1 MDNQTIKQLLN
12 TGILAG
18 KIMME
23 SGSEMYRIQ
32 DTIERI
38 LRKGGLSQPEV
49 FLTPTGIFVTAR
61 DIFYIKMAEV
71 HHSAINLEKVTKV
84 NALSRQFSGNQ
95 ISLDELQNGLR
106 DINSNTSDFPLW
118 LKLLGAFVISCTL
131 MILFIGKYDWFDFLQ
146 AGFIGLFGYLVFNY
160 LNNVVEIQFISEFI
174 ASVLIALAAIGLRQL
189 NLINNL
195 NYLIIG
201 SVMPLVPGVALT
213 NALRD
218 LIAGHLISG
227 LARMVAGTL
236 SALAIG
242 GGIAVVLRFLL

>member
-1 MDNQTIKQLLN
+1 M
-12 TGILAG
+12 
-18 KIMME
+18 
-23 SGSEMYRIQ
+23 
-32 DTIERI
+32 
-38 LRKGGLSQPEV
+38 
-49 FLTPTGIFVTAR
+49 
-61 DIFYIKMAEV
+61 
-71 HHSAINLEKVTKV
+71 
-84 NALSRQFSGNQ
+84 
-95 ISLDELQNGLR
+95 
-106 DINSNTSDFPLW
+106 
-118 LKLLGAFVISCTL
+118 
-131 MILFIGKYDWFDFLQ
+131 
-146 AGFIGLFGYLVFNY
+146 
-160 LNNVVEIQFISEFI
+160 VEIQFISEFI